1 MYNYNINFEA
11 VKTWRK
17 KKLSTSAKIGGYRS
31 IKWLGKCPSCG
42 EWNTLEEQTAIAFAA
57 PAPKN
62 QARARSKQTQA
73 QLLSGI
79 RDVSTDRT
87 STDIAELD
95 RVLGGGVVNGELI
108 LLSGDP
114 GIGKSTLA
122 LQMAAN
128 IAQKATVLYISA
140 EESAEQVKMRANRLD
155 LSGQI
160 YILPQTD
167 LSAAEEALSSLN
179 PQFVIVDSIQTV
191 YLPQIN
197 SSPGSITQL
206 KECTERLMHW
216 AKVRGISTL
225 IIGHVTKEGTVA
237 GPKMLEHMVDCVL
250 FFEGERHYQYRILRA
265 LKNRFGTTDEI
276 GIFSMADK
284 GLSEVLNPSASFIAE
299 RANAA
304 SGSAVTAL
312 LEGTRPLL
320 VEMQALVIPSF
331 AANPRRTASGVDF
344 NRLLILLAVL
354 EKHAGLRL
362 SNQDVFANTIGGFR
376 IDEPAADMALL
387 AALASAYNNQPLKND
402 CLILGE
408 VGLSGEVRRINHL
421 KKRLH
426 EGAKLGLKYAIVPKH
441 NLDDISLKDLPL
453 QIIGVET
460 VKEALQV
467 LLK

>member
-1 MYNYNINFEA
+1 MAKE
-11 VKTWRK
+11 KTVYICK
-17 KKLSTSAKIGGYRS
+17 NCGYRS

-57 PAPKN
+57 PAPKTP
-62 QARARSKQTQA
+62 ARARRNQPQA

-421 KKRLH
+421 KKRLN

>member
-1 MYNYNINFEA
+1 MAKE
-11 VKTWRK
+11 KTVYICK
-17 KKLSTSAKIGGYRS
+17 NCGYRS

-421 KKRLH
+421 KKRLN

-460 VKEALQV
+460 IKEALQV

>member
-1 MYNYNINFEA
+1 MAKE
-11 VKTWRK
+11 KTVYICK
-17 KKLSTSAKIGGYRS
+17 NCGYRS

-421 KKRLH
+421 KKRLN

>member
-1 MYNYNINFEA
+1 MAKE
-11 VKTWRK
+11 KTVYICK
-17 KKLSTSAKIGGYRS
+17 NCGYRS

-42 EWNTLEEQTAIAFAA
+42 EWNTLEEQTATAFAA

-62 QARARSKQTQA
+62 QARARSNQTQA

-408 VGLSGEVRRINHL
+408 VGLSGEVRRINYL
-421 KKRLH
+421 KKRLN

>member
-1 MYNYNINFEA
+1 M
-11 VKTWRK
+11 V
-17 KKLSTSAKIGGYRS
+17 AKEKVVYICANCGYRS

-42 EWNTLEEQTAIAFAA
+42 EWNTLKENAVTPSVSA
-57 PAPKN
+57 APKN
-62 QARARSKQTQA
+62 QARAATTGNIQA

-79 RDVSTDRT
+79 ADLNETRLSTN
-87 STDIAELD
+87 IAELD
-95 RVLGGGVVNGELI
+95 RVLGGGLVHGELI

-128 IAQKATVLYISA
+128 IAKKSTVLYISA
-140 EESAEQVKMRANRLD
+140 EESAGQIKMRANRLD

-160 YILPQTD
+160 YILAQTD
-167 LSAAEEALSSLN
+167 LTKAEEVLNNLN
-179 PQFVIVDSIQTV
+179 PDFVIIDSIQTI
-191 YLPQIN
+191 YLPQVN
-197 SSPGSITQL
+197 SSPGSVSQL
-206 KECTERLMHW
+206 KECTERLMYW
-216 AKVRGISTL
+216 AKGKGITTL

-276 GIFSMADK
+276 GIFSMAEN
-284 GLSEVLNPSASFIAE
+284 GLEEVVNPSQTFIAE
-299 RANAA
+299 RAGES
-304 SGSAVTAL
+304 SGSALSAV

-320 VEMQALVIPSF
+320 VEIQALVTPSF
-331 AANPRRTASGVDF
+331 LANPRRTASGVDF

-376 IDEPAADMALL
+376 IDEPAADLALL
-387 AALASAYNNQPLKND
+387 AALASAYNNIPLRND

-408 VGLSGEVRRINHL
+408 VGLNGEIRRINHV
-421 KKRLH
+421 KKRLN
-426 EGAKLGLKYAIVPKH
+426 EGAKLGLKYAIIPKSNFEELNIKDFNKDF
-441 NLDDISLKDLPL
+441 NLEIV
-453 QIIGVET
+453 GVRT
-460 VKEALQV
+460 AKEALSA

>member
-1 MYNYNINFEA
+1 MAKE
-11 VKTWRK
+11 KTVYICK
-17 KKLSTSAKIGGYRS
+17 NCGYRS

-42 EWNTLEEQTAIAFAA
+42 EWNTLEEQTAIAFVA

-62 QARARSKQTQA
+62 QDRARSKQTQA

>member
-1 MYNYNINFEA
+1 MAKE
-11 VKTWRK
+11 KTVYICK
-17 KKLSTSAKIGGYRS
+17 NCGYRS

-42 EWNTLEEQTAIAFAA
+42 EWNTLEEQTTIAFAA

-140 EESAEQVKMRANRLD
+140 EESADQVKMRANRLD

-441 NLDDISLKDLPL
+441 NLDDISLKNLPL

>member
-1 MYNYNINFEA
+1 MAKE
-11 VKTWRK
+11 KTVYICK
-17 KKLSTSAKIGGYRS
+17 NCGYRS

-62 QARARSKQTQA
+62 QARARSNQTQA

-408 VGLSGEVRRINHL
+408 VGLSGEVRRINYL
-421 KKRLH
+421 KKRLN

>member
-1 MYNYNINFEA
+1 MAKE
-11 VKTWRK
+11 KTVYICK
-17 KKLSTSAKIGGYRS
+17 NCGYRS

-62 QARARSKQTQA
+62 QDRARSKQTQA

-426 EGAKLGLKYAIVPKH
+426 EGAKLGLKSAIVPKH

>member
-1 MYNYNINFEA
+1 MAKE
-11 VKTWRK
+11 KTVYICK
-17 KKLSTSAKIGGYRS
+17 NCGYRS

-276 GIFSMADK
+276 GIFSMAAK

>member
-1 MYNYNINFEA
+1 MAKE
-11 VKTWRK
+11 KTVYICK
-17 KKLSTSAKIGGYRS
+17 NCGYRS

-331 AANPRRTASGVDF
+331 AANSRRTASGVDF

>member
-1 MYNYNINFEA
+1 MAKE
-11 VKTWRK
+11 KTVYICK
-17 KKLSTSAKIGGYRS
+17 NCGYRS

-42 EWNTLEEQTAIAFAA
+42 EWNTLEEQTATAFAA

-62 QARARSKQTQA
+62 QARARSNQTQA

-128 IAQKATVLYISA
+128 IAKKATVLYISA

-421 KKRLH
+421 KKRLN